1 MATSSSSTA
10 GADLFVDTRGQFACH
25 TFSGKDEDW
34 PAWCIKFESYLE
46 LVGLSTQLEEAA
58 EFVGSLHFGGLGQT
72 ANSTARVVYA
82 LLIAKTE
89 GKALGLVMLSEKH
102 NGLEAWRRL
111 KEEYEAKHGGRPAA
125 LCLLAWRGM

>member
-1 MATSSSSTA
+1 MATVPSSTA
-10 GADLFVDTRGQFACH
+10 GASLFVDTKGQFSCQ

-34 PAWCIKFESYLE
+34 PAWCIKFESYCE
-46 LVGLSTQLEEAA
+46 LLGLGTQMEEAA
-58 EFVGSLHFGGLGQT
+58 EFVGSLHLGGFGQT

-89 GKALGLVMLSEKH
+89 GKALALVMLSEKH

-111 KEEYEAKHGGRPAA
+111 KEKVRNQARRAA
-125 LCLLAWRGM
+125 DCDA